1 MRADLRA
8 PTPDDTRAIGRAVAS
23 LLRAGDVVALGG
35 ELGAGKTTLVQGAA
49 AALGV
54 AEPVLSPTFTLVREY
69 RGSLPIYHLDVYRLN
84 RLQDVLDL
92 GFEEM
97 TDAGGV
103 TFVEW
108 GDVIESLLPES
119 HLEIALR
126 TPEQI
131 GGNEERWI
139 TVDAEGPTWT
149 ELHAVRLNDDQLLGN
164 YQAILEELIRAK
176 PSAAKGRYLRAI
188 TLSTTMS
195 PGIKVDPARTRDLVE
210 EEAEAPAAA

>member
-108 GDVIESLLPES
+108 GDAIEALLPES
-119 HLEIALR
+119 HLEIVLR

-149 ELHAVRLNDDQLLGN
+149 ERWERLESV
-164 YQAILEELIRAK
+164 LEPWA
-176 PSAAKGRYLRAI
+176 
-188 TLSTTMS
+188 
-195 PGIKVDPARTRDLVE
+195 E
-210 EEAEAPAAA
+210 EVP

>member
-8 PTPDDTRAIGRAVAS
+8 PTADDTRAIGRATAS

-54 AEPVLSPTFTLVREY
+54 DQPVLSPTFTLVREY
-69 RGSLPIYHLDVYRLN
+69 RGSLPIFHLDVYRLN

-108 GDVIESLLPES
+108 GDAIEALLPES
-119 HLEIALR
+119 HLQIALR
-126 TPEQI
+126 IED
-131 GGNEERWI
+131 GSDERWI
-139 TVDAEGPTWT
+139 TVDAEGPAWT
-149 ELHAVRLNDDQLLGN
+149 ERWERLES
-164 YQAILEELIRAK
+164 ALEPWA
-176 PSAAKGRYLRAI
+176 
-188 TLSTTMS
+188 
-195 PGIKVDPARTRDLVE
+195 E
-210 EEAEAPAAA
+210 EVP

>member
-8 PTPDDTRAIGRAVAS
+8 PTADDTRAIGRAVAN

-35 ELGAGKTTLVQGAA
+35 ELGAGKTTLVRGAA

-54 AEPVLSPTFTLVREY
+54 DEPVLSPTFTLVREY
-69 RGSLPIYHLDVYRLN
+69 HGSLPIYHLDVYRLH

-108 GDVIESLLPES
+108 GDAIEALLPES

-131 GGNEERWI
+131 GGSDERWI

-149 ELHAVRLNDDQLLGN
+149 GRWERLES
-164 YQAILEELIRAK
+164 ALEPWA
-176 PSAAKGRYLRAI
+176 
-188 TLSTTMS
+188 
-195 PGIKVDPARTRDLVE
+195 E
-210 EEAEAPAAA
+210 EVP

>member
-35 ELGAGKTTLVQGAA
+35 ELGAGKTTFVQGAA

-54 AEPVLSPTFTLVREY
+54 SEPVLSPTFTLVREY

-108 GDVIESLLPES
+108 GDAIEALLPES
-119 HLEIALR
+119 HLEVALR

-149 ELHAVRLNDDQLLGN
+149 ERWERLESV
-164 YQAILEELIRAK
+164 LEPWA
-176 PSAAKGRYLRAI
+176 
-188 TLSTTMS
+188 
-195 PGIKVDPARTRDLVE
+195 E
-210 EEAEAPAAA
+210 EVP

>member
-8 PTPDDTRAIGRAVAS
+8 PTSNDTRAIGRALAS

-54 AEPVLSPTFTLVREY
+54 DEPVLSPTFTLVREY

-108 GDVIESLLPES
+108 GDAIEALLPES

-126 TPEQI
+126 IPEPI
-131 GGNEERWI
+131 GNESEERWI
-139 TVDAEGPTWT
+139 TVDAEGPAWT
-149 ELHAVRLNDDQLLGN
+149 ERWERLEAV
-164 YQAILEELIRAK
+164 LEPWA
-176 PSAAKGRYLRAI
+176 
-188 TLSTTMS
+188 
-195 PGIKVDPARTRDLVE
+195 E
-210 EEAEAPAAA
+210 EVP

>member
-8 PTPDDTRAIGRAVAS
+8 PTADDTRAIGRATAS

-54 AEPVLSPTFTLVREY
+54 DQPVLSPTFTLVREY
-69 RGSLPIYHLDVYRLN
+69 RGSLPIFHLDVYRLN

-108 GDVIESLLPES
+108 GDAIEALLPES
-119 HLEIALR
+119 HLQIALR
-126 TPEQI
+126 IED
-131 GGNEERWI
+131 GSDERWI

-149 ELHAVRLNDDQLLGN
+149 ERWERLES
-164 YQAILEELIRAK
+164 ALEPWA
-176 PSAAKGRYLRAI
+176 
-188 TLSTTMS
+188 
-195 PGIKVDPARTRDLVE
+195 E
-210 EEAEAPAAA
+210 EVP

>member
-54 AEPVLSPTFTLVREY
+54 DEPVLSPTFTLVREY
-69 RGSLPIYHLDVYRLN
+69 RGSLPIYHLDVYRLH

-108 GDVIESLLPES
+108 GDAIEALLPES

-149 ELHAVRLNDDQLLGN
+149 ERWERLESV
-164 YQAILEELIRAK
+164 LEPWA
-176 PSAAKGRYLRAI
+176 
-188 TLSTTMS
+188 
-195 PGIKVDPARTRDLVE
+195 E
-210 EEAEAPAAA
+210 EVP

>member
-8 PTPDDTRAIGRAVAS
+8 PTSDDTRAIGRALAP
-23 LLRAGDVVALGG
+23 LFRAGDVVALGG

-54 AEPVLSPTFTLVREY
+54 SEPVLSPTFTLVREY
-69 RGSLPIYHLDVYRLN
+69 RGSLPIYHLDVYRLK

-108 GDVIESLLPES
+108 GHAIDALLPES
-119 HLEIALR
+119 HLEITLR
-126 TPEQI
+126 TEDET
-131 GGNEERWI
+131 EERWI
-139 TVDAEGPTWT
+139 TVDGEGPSWT
-149 ELHAVRLNDDQLLGN
+149 ERWERVESV
-164 YQAILEELIRAK
+164 LEPWA
-176 PSAAKGRYLRAI
+176 
-188 TLSTTMS
+188 
-195 PGIKVDPARTRDLVE
+195 E
-210 EEAEAPAAA
+210 EVP

>member
-8 PTPDDTRAIGRAVAS
+8 PTADDTRAIGRAIAS
-23 LLRAGDVVALGG
+23 MLRFGDVVALGG

-54 AEPVLSPTFTLVREY
+54 SEPVLSPTFTLVREY
-69 RGSLPIYHLDVYRLN
+69 HGAIPVYHLDVYRLN

-108 GDVIESLLPES
+108 GNAIEALLPES
-119 HLEIALR
+119 HLEVSLR
-126 TPEQI
+126 TEED
-131 GGNEERWI
+131 GEERWL
-139 TVDAEGPTWT
+139 TVDAVGPAWS
-149 ELHAVRLNDDQLLGN
+149 ERWERLES
-164 YQAILEELIRAK
+164 ALEHW
-176 PSAAKGRYLRAI
+176 G
-188 TLSTTMS
+188 
-195 PGIKVDPARTRDLVE
+195 E
-210 EEAEAPAAA
+210 EVP

>member
-8 PTPDDTRAIGRAVAS
+8 PTADDTRAIGRATAS

-54 AEPVLSPTFTLVREY
+54 DQPVLSPTFTLVREY
-69 RGSLPIYHLDVYRLN
+69 RGSLPIFHLDVYRLN

-103 TFVEW
+103 VFVEW
-108 GDVIESLLPES
+108 GTAIEALLPES

-126 TPEQI
+126 IED
-131 GGNEERWI
+131 GSDERWI
-139 TVDAEGPTWT
+139 TVDAEGPAWT
-149 ELHAVRLNDDQLLGN
+149 ERWERLES
-164 YQAILEELIRAK
+164 ALEPWA
-176 PSAAKGRYLRAI
+176 
-188 TLSTTMS
+188 
-195 PGIKVDPARTRDLVE
+195 E
-210 EEAEAPAAA
+210 EVP

>member
-8 PTPDDTRAIGRAVAS
+8 PTADDTRAIGRALAP

-54 AEPVLSPTFTLVREY
+54 SEPVLSPTFTLVREY
-69 RGSLPIYHLDVYRLN
+69 RGSLPIYHVDVYRLN

-108 GDVIESLLPES
+108 GDAIEALLPES
-119 HLEIALR
+119 YLEIALR
-126 TPEQI
+126 APVPI
-131 GGNEERWI
+131 GDESEERWI
-139 TVDAEGPTWT
+139 TVDAEGPTWA
-149 ELHAVRLNDDQLLGN
+149 ERWERLEAV
-164 YQAILEELIRAK
+164 LEPWA
-176 PSAAKGRYLRAI
+176 
-188 TLSTTMS
+188 
-195 PGIKVDPARTRDLVE
+195 E
-210 EEAEAPAAA
+210 EVP

>member
-35 ELGAGKTTLVQGAA
+35 ELGAGKTTFVQGAA

-54 AEPVLSPTFTLVREY
+54 SEPVLSPTFTLVREY

-92 GFEEM
+92 GFEVM

-108 GDVIESLLPES
+108 GDAIEALLPES
-119 HLEIALR
+119 HLEVALR

-149 ELHAVRLNDDQLLGN
+149 ERWERLESV
-164 YQAILEELIRAK
+164 LEPWA
-176 PSAAKGRYLRAI
+176 
-188 TLSTTMS
+188 
-195 PGIKVDPARTRDLVE
+195 E
-210 EEAEAPAAA
+210 EVP

>member
-35 ELGAGKTTLVQGAA
+35 ELGAGKTTFVQGAA

-108 GDVIESLLPES
+108 GDAIEALLPES

-149 ELHAVRLNDDQLLGN
+149 ERWERLESV
-164 YQAILEELIRAK
+164 LEPWA
-176 PSAAKGRYLRAI
+176 
-188 TLSTTMS
+188 
-195 PGIKVDPARTRDLVE
+195 E
-210 EEAEAPAAA
+210 EVP

>member
-108 GDVIESLLPES
+108 GDAIEALLPES

-149 ELHAVRLNDDQLLGN
+149 KRWERLESV
-164 YQAILEELIRAK
+164 LEPWA
-176 PSAAKGRYLRAI
+176 
-188 TLSTTMS
+188 
-195 PGIKVDPARTRDLVE
+195 E
-210 EEAEAPAAA
+210 EVP

>member
-35 ELGAGKTTLVQGAA
+35 ELGAGKTTFVQGAA

-54 AEPVLSPTFTLVREY
+54 SEPVLSPTFTLVREY

-108 GDVIESLLPES
+108 GDAIEALLPES

-126 TPEQI
+126 IPEQI

-149 ELHAVRLNDDQLLGN
+149 ERWERLESV
-164 YQAILEELIRAK
+164 LEPWA
-176 PSAAKGRYLRAI
+176 
-188 TLSTTMS
+188 
-195 PGIKVDPARTRDLVE
+195 E
-210 EEAEAPAAA
+210 EVP

>member
-8 PTPDDTRAIGRAVAS
+8 PTADDTRAIGRATAS

-54 AEPVLSPTFTLVREY
+54 DQPVLSPTFTLVREY
-69 RGSLPIYHLDVYRLN
+69 RGSLPIFHLDVYRLN

-108 GDVIESLLPES
+108 GDAIEALLPES

-126 TPEQI
+126 IED
-131 GGNEERWI
+131 GSDERWI
-139 TVDAEGPTWT
+139 TVDAEGPAWT
-149 ELHAVRLNDDQLLGN
+149 ERWERLES
-164 YQAILEELIRAK
+164 ALEPWA
-176 PSAAKGRYLRAI
+176 
-188 TLSTTMS
+188 
-195 PGIKVDPARTRDLVE
+195 E
-210 EEAEAPAAA
+210 EVP

>member
-8 PTPDDTRAIGRAVAS
+8 PTADDTRAIGRAIAS

-54 AEPVLSPTFTLVREY
+54 SEPVLSPTFTLVREY
-69 RGSLPIYHLDVYRLN
+69 RGSLPVYHLDVYRLT

-108 GDVIESLLPES
+108 GDAIEALLPES
-119 HLEIALR
+119 HFVISLR
-126 TPEQI
+126 IEDDT
-131 GGNEERWI
+131 EERWI
-139 TVDAEGPTWT
+139 TVDAEGPAWA
-149 ELHAVRLNDDQLLGN
+149 ERWERLESV
-164 YQAILEELIRAK
+164 LEPWA
-176 PSAAKGRYLRAI
+176 
-188 TLSTTMS
+188 
-195 PGIKVDPARTRDLVE
+195 E
-210 EEAEAPAAA
+210 EVP

>member
-8 PTPDDTRAIGRAVAS
+8 PTADDTRAIGRAMAP

-35 ELGAGKTTLVQGAA
+35 ELGAGKTTLVQSAA

-54 AEPVLSPTFTLVREY
+54 SEPVLSPTFTLVREY
-69 RGSLPIYHLDVYRLN
+69 RGTLPVYHLDVYRLK

-108 GDVIESLLPES
+108 GDAIEALLPES

-126 TPEQI
+126 TSEQVRDET
-131 GGNEERWI
+131 EERWI
-139 TVDAEGPTWT
+139 TVDAEGPSWA
-149 ELHAVRLNDDQLLGN
+149 ERWERLESV
-164 YQAILEELIRAK
+164 LEPWA
-176 PSAAKGRYLRAI
+176 
-188 TLSTTMS
+188 
-195 PGIKVDPARTRDLVE
+195 E
-210 EEAEAPAAA
+210 EVP

>member
-49 AALGV
+49 TALGV

-108 GDVIESLLPES
+108 GDAIEALLPES

-149 ELHAVRLNDDQLLGN
+149 KRWERLESV
-164 YQAILEELIRAK
+164 LEPWA
-176 PSAAKGRYLRAI
+176 
-188 TLSTTMS
+188 
-195 PGIKVDPARTRDLVE
+195 E
-210 EEAEAPAAA
+210 EVP

>member
-8 PTPDDTRAIGRAVAS
+8 PAADDTRAIGRAIAP

-54 AEPVLSPTFTLVREY
+54 SEPVLSPTFTLVREY
-69 RGSLPIYHLDVYRLN
+69 RGTLPIYHLDVYRLN
-84 RLQDVLDL
+84 RVQDVLDL

-108 GDVIESLLPES
+108 GDAIEALLPES
-119 HLEIALR
+119 HLRISLR
-126 TPEQI
+126 TEDET
-131 GGNEERWI
+131 EERWI
-139 TVDAEGPTWT
+139 TVDAEGPAWA
-149 ELHAVRLNDDQLLGN
+149 ERWERLES
-164 YQAILEELIRAK
+164 ALEPWA
-176 PSAAKGRYLRAI
+176 
-188 TLSTTMS
+188 
-195 PGIKVDPARTRDLVE
+195 E
-210 EEAEAPAAA
+210 EVP